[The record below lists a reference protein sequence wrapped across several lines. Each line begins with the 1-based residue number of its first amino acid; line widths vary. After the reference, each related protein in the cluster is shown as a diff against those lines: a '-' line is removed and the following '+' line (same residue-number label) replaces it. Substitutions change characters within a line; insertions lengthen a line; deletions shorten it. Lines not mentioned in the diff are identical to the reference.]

1 MNKYYIAY
9 GSNMNTED
17 MKKRCKT
24 AKVIGTTKL
33 SNYRLMFNRYATI
46 VKDPASSVPVVIW
59 EISEEDE
66 ANLDKYESFPKLYHK
81 EYITLYIDNAKSE
94 AMVYIMNDF
103 VSIAPSKQYFKTILS
118 AYAKYNFDTD
128 CLKEALASTV
138 VISEFYDDEL
148 CSEFVNS
155 YFHNLDIT
163 TLPIN

>member
-46 VKDPASSVPVVIW
+46 VKDSTSSVPVVIW

-103 VSIAPSKQYFKTILS
+103 VPVAPSKHYFNTILS
-118 AYAKYNFDTD
+118 AYTEYHFDAD

-155 YFHNLDIT
+155 YFHNVDIAI
-163 TLPIN
+163 LPIN